1 MNPNSPGW
9 QPFGHREKGARG
21 DSLDENLL
29 LLVQVAVVKGG
40 KVLLVREEHE
50 PFHRRWVVPGGYPTQ
65 NERLEDAG
73 VREVK
78 EELGLNISPC
88 GLLGVYEDFV
98 EVSGRQTHVVAIAF
112 CAKPADDGE
121 PRASP
126 EVVDWAWVDPTKE
139 VGASLEVTKR
149 LLRDL
154 SERIRREG
162 SSACGGR
169 TDDPFG

>member
-1 MNPNSPGW
+1 MNPNSPAW
-9 QPFGHREKGARG
+9 RPSWHHEKGARK

-29 LLVQVAVVKGG
+29 LLVQVAVVRDR

-50 PFHRRWVVPGGYPTQ
+50 PFHGRWVVPGGYPKQ

-73 VREVK
+73 AREVK
-78 EELGLNISPC
+78 EELGLNILPC
-88 GLLGVYEDFV
+88 GLLGVYEDFI
-98 EVSGRQTHVVAIAF
+98 EVSGHQAHVVAIAF

-121 PRASP
+121 PRPSP
-126 EVVDWAWVDPTKE
+126 EVVDWAWVDPTKG

-162 SSACGGR
+162 SSVCGGR
-169 TDDPFG
+169 TDGSFC

>member
-1 MNPNSPGW
+1 MNLNSSGW
-9 QPFGHREKGARG
+9 QPSVHHRKDARE
-21 DSLDENLL
+21 DPLDENLL
-29 LLVQVAVVKGG
+29 LLVQMAVVRGG

-50 PFHRRWVVPGGYPTQ
+50 PFHKRWVVPGGYPTR

-88 GLLGVYEDFV
+88 GLLGVYEDFL
-98 EVSGRQTHVVAIAF
+98 EVAGRQVHVVAIAF
-112 CAKPADDGE
+112 FAKPVDDGE

-126 EVVDWAWVDPTKE
+126 EVVDWAWVDPAKDI
-139 VGASLEVTKR
+139 GGSLEVTGR

-162 SSACGGR
+162 SSAGGANL
-169 TDDPFG
+169 